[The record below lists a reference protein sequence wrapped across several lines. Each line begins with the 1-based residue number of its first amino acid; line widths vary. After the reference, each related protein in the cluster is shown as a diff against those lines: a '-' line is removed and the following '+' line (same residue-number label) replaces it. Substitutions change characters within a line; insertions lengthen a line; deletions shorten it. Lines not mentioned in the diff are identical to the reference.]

1 MDRTDGMDL
10 LWDGRAVNGCVMG
23 WMRHGMDVLWDGCAM
38 EWMCY
43 GWMCHGMDGPV
54 CTEWWS
60 SGSSL
65 GHPGLNTPNK
75 LAQRDVSTKS
85 HPDPEDGYSYFTQHR
100 YLPT

>member
-10 LWDGRAVNGCVMG
+10 LWDGCAVNGCVMG

-54 CTEWWS
+54 CNRMVELRLQPGSPRAKYTE
-60 SGSSL
+60 
-65 GHPGLNTPNK
+65 
-75 LAQRDVSTKS
+75 
-85 HPDPEDGYSYFTQHR
+85 
-100 YLPT
+100 